1 MLVRTTAPEEDGKI
15 NELFSLAF
23 ALPQSMGPANGQ
35 RPQRHWAVFDEATGQ
50 MTSAISASDY
60 DVHFD
65 WASCRMAGIGGVST
79 LPQYRRQG
87 GIRACFQ
94 KALPEL
100 YDESYDFSYL
110 FPFSNAF
117 YRQFGYESCVRK
129 LVVRLNPKL
138 LNPDPVEGH
147 FCLADPSMLEA
158 IQAVDRVWE
167 SRYNMSVVHGEEDYN
182 WFRDMA
188 PAESLEFTYLYFE
201 RDNIPQAYAAIR
213 SVTEDG
219 VRRLKC
225 RRFFFL
231 SREGFQGLMHLF
243 QTMACD
249 YDTVSFVVPG
259 SCDMEYLLPEW
270 SLGALQM
277 TLAPY
282 GMVRVINVEEV
293 LKKCHCHGCV
303 GRLTIELHDPMIP
316 QNNDTFT
323 VDWRDGHVTAV
334 ERTKLEPDAVLDISA
349 FSALI
354 AGACDLDQAELWMKG
369 LKVLKPE
376 SYPSLMFYRKPMMIT
391 DFF

>member
-1 MLVRTTAPEEDGKI
+1 MLVRRTTPEEAGKV

-23 ALPQSMGPANGQ
+23 ALPQSMGPAADQ
-35 RPQRHWAVFDEATGQ
+35 RPHRHWAAFDEASGQ
-50 MTSAISASDY
+50 MTSSISATDFT
-60 DVHFD
+60 VHFD
-65 WASCRMAGIGGVST
+65 WETCRMAGIGGVAT

-87 GIRACFQ
+87 GLRACFQ
-94 KALPEL
+94 KALPEF
-100 YDESYDFSYL
+100 YDSGYEFSYL

-129 LVVRLNPKL
+129 IVARVNPKL
-138 LNPDPVEGH
+138 LKPDPTEGRL
-147 FCLADPSMLEA
+147 CLAEPSMEDA
-158 IQAVDRVWE
+158 IRAVDRVWE
-167 SRYNMSVVHGEEDYN
+167 SRYNMSVVHGEDHYK
-182 WFRDMA
+182 WFRDTA
-188 PAESLEFTYLYFE
+188 PAESLEFTYLYFD
-201 RDNIPQAYAAIR
+201 RDNNPQAYTTFR

-231 SREGFQGLMHLF
+231 SREGFQGLMRLF
-243 QTMACD
+243 QSMACD

-259 SCDMEYLLPEW
+259 CCDMEYLLPEW
-270 SLGALQM
+270 SMGALQM
-277 TLAPY
+277 TLAPF
-282 GMVRVINVEEV
+282 GMVRVINAEQV
-293 LKKCHCHGCV
+293 LRKCHCHGCV
-303 GRLTIELHDPMIP
+303 GRLTVELHDPLIP

-323 VDWRDGHVTAV
+323 VDWKDGHVTAV
-334 ERTKLEPDAVLDISA
+334 ERTELEPDAVLDISA

-369 LKVLKPE
+369 LRVRKPE